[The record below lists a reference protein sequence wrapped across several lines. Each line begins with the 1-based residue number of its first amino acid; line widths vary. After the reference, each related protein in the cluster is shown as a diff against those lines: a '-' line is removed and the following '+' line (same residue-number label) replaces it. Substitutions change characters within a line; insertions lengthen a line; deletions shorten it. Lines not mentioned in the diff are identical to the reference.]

1 MAQKHKQNPS
11 QNQSTPHAQVSIGE
25 PKKHGDPIHTSSSP
39 STNSGYS
46 MHGSSGSSS
55 ASDSARAFVGLYPAS
70 IPPAEH
76 SSHSLSAAA
85 HLGSSAQP
93 HTKPSRTQ
101 GYNTSALR
109 EPPSMIERVGKQH
122 R

>member
-1 MAQKHKQNPS
+1 MVQKQKQNPS
-11 QNQSTPHAQVSIGE
+11 QSQSTPHAQASIGE
-25 PKKHGDPIHTSSSP
+25 PSKHGDRMSAVSSS
-39 STNSGYS
+39 STNSSYS
-46 MHGSSGSSS
+46 AHGSSGSE
-55 ASDSARAFVGLYPAS
+55 SARAFVGLYPAS
-70 IPPAEH
+70 IPPAENG
-76 SSHSLSAAA
+76 SHSLSAAA

-101 GYNTSALR
+101 AYNASALR